1 MNNIND
7 LATIEEVKM
16 SLVEVEE
23 RLVLLRQELTVLA
36 ATEEDD
42 GLAAQLDMFDLLPG
56 KLRPVMTGK
65 EKKDFFFFFSFVS
78 LSFSSI
84 CFKRLSVLKSN

>member
-1 MNNIND
+1 MEVND
-7 LATIEEVKM
+7 LVTIDEIKL

-42 GLAAQLDMFDLLPG
+42 GLAAQLDVFDVLPG
-56 KLRPVMTGK
+56 KLRPVMLG
-65 EKKDFFFFFSFVS
+65 ERDFFSFFFFFSFQTKK
-78 LSFSSI
+78 SFV
-84 CFKRLSVLKSN
+84 CV